1 MANLSFD
8 HGAARPARDAW
19 RHDNERGLAL
29 ATDGDWAEASEAF
42 AAAADGLARIL
53 PSETRG
59 VHEPLA
65 LVLSNLAH
73 ANFRLGRLEEA
84 MQQAQRSCV
93 LRVALAGEDA
103 LPVARAR
110 MDLAVML
117 ATAGRF
123 DEATALV
130 QRAMSSMEHRVGEED
145 ARMAIV
151 LENAARIGLA
161 SGHPANAE
169 PLLLR
174 LHALLDHHEL
184 STTRAE
190 QLLARVAEARGQSA
204 VPSVPDALPAFED
217 PATTLE
223 NAHASIAAEELWED
237 QPLRDAV
244 AMTDV
249 LLRTTPS
256 GVPTI
261 PAPTPIE
268 PPSLDA
274 VALDE
279 DRADALLDIG
289 TPSSVLPSL
298 HEPDDSA
305 LTSLSLDL
313 VFDEAESFGAT
324 VDAVL
329 PDVPLVSTEVA
340 DPIADPVDDRPA
352 QDSPADESPLA
363 GLSLDFTVDHG
374 LSDVVE
380 PLIEGP
386 PISAPISTPIPE
398 EIHEAPRDLGVVPV
412 TEIITSGPT
421 TGITPMDGIV
431 QTAPLMADTR
441 VADAPATATPA
452 PLPPASTRPATRP
465 ATPNDQRPARR
476 PADPRA
482 AQRKPAA
489 SKGNGGKVALVIGA
503 LAIAGGAAAYF
514 LLLR

>member
-1 MANLSFD
+1 MANLSSD
-8 HGAARPARDAW
+8 PGAVHPAPDSW

-29 ATDGDWAEASEAF
+29 ASDGDWAEASEAF
-42 AAAADGLARIL
+42 AAAADGLARVL

-84 MQQAQRSCV
+84 LQQAQRSCV

-103 LPVARAR
+103 LPVARAH

-151 LENAARIGLA
+151 LENAARIALA
-161 SGHPANAE
+161 GGHPANAE

-184 STTRAE
+184 STARAE
-190 QLLARVAEARGQSA
+190 QLLARVAEARGHAAAPSA
-204 VPSVPDALPAFED
+204 PDALPVIED
-217 PATTLE
+217 AAAIHE
-223 NAHASIAAEELWED
+223 YAHASIAAEELWED

-244 AMTDV
+244 AVTDV

-261 PAPTPIE
+261 PATTPIE
-268 PPSLDA
+268 PPRLDA
-274 VALDE
+274 SALD
-279 DRADALLDIG
+279 DDGADALLDIG
-289 TPSSVLPSL
+289 TPTSILPSL
-298 HEPDDSA
+298 HESDDSA
-305 LTSLSLDL
+305 LASLSLEL
-313 VFDEAESFGAT
+313 VFDEAEPSGET
-324 VDAVL
+324 QDDVL
-329 PDVPLVSTEVA
+329 LDVPFVSTEM
-340 DPIADPVDDRPA
+340 ADPVADRPL
-352 QDSPADESPLA
+352 DESPLS

-374 LSDVVE
+374 LSDVAE
-380 PLIEGP
+380 PLLEGP
-386 PISAPISTPIPE
+386 PISTPVPQAIPE
-398 EIHEAPRDLGVVPV
+398 EPRDLGLVPV

-421 TGITPMDGIV
+421 TGIAPIDGIV
-431 QTAPLMADTR
+431 QTAPLMAEAR
-441 VADAPATATPA
+441 IADAPLADARLADAPVPATPV
-452 PLPPASTRPATRP
+452 PVPPPSPRPTTRP
-465 ATPNDQRPARR
+465 ATPNDQRPVRR
-476 PADPRA
+476 SAEPRA
-482 AQRKPAA
+482 VPPKKVAPK
-489 SKGNGGKVALVIGA
+489 KGNGGTVALVIGA

>member
-1 MANLSFD
+1 MANLSSD
-8 HGAARPARDAW
+8 LGAVHPARDAW

-42 AAAADGLARIL
+42 AAAADGLARVL

-151 LENAARIGLA
+151 LENAARIALA
-161 SGHPANAE
+161 GGRPANAE

-190 QLLARVAEARGQSA
+190 QLLARVAEARGQTA
-204 VPSVPDALPAFED
+204 APSTPDALPAFED
-217 PATTLE
+217 AAATDE
-223 NAHASIAAEELWED
+223 DAQASTAAEEVWED

-244 AMTDV
+244 AVTDV

-268 PPSLDA
+268 PPSLD
-274 VALDE
+274 
-279 DRADALLDIG
+279 
-289 TPSSVLPSL
+289 
-298 HEPDDSA
+298 DSA
-305 LTSLSLDL
+305 LDSLSLDL
-313 VFDEAESFGAT
+313 VFDEADTSGEL
-324 VDAVL
+324 VDVVL
-329 PDVPLVSTEVA
+329 PDVPFVSAEMA
-340 DPIADPVDDRPA
+340 DPISDPLPDPVADRPP
-352 QDSPADESPLA
+352 QDRPDESPLS

-374 LSDVVE
+374 LSDVAE

-386 PISAPISTPIPE
+386 PISAPISTPIPQASPE
-398 EIHEAPRDLGVVPV
+398 EPLDLGLVPV
-412 TEIITSGPT
+412 TEIITSGPS
-421 TGITPMDGIV
+421 TGIAPMEGIV
-431 QTAPLMADTR
+431 QTMPLMADAPLADAL
-441 VADAPATATPA
+441 VADAAVTATPVPAA
-452 PLPPASTRPATRP
+452 PPSPRSETRP
-465 ATPNDQRPARR
+465 ATPNDQRPVRR

-489 SKGNGGKVALVIGA
+489 TKGNGGMVALVIGA